1 MIELYLNKKMAALPE
16 DLNFTFLQEN
26 PYFTSNS
33 NSSLNIELPLYG
45 CMDNLNIFGHIN
57 RLDVTKKRVVLDAE
71 LRASGIVYLSGSAIV
86 NEITDASV
94 KIQLVSGNS

>member
-33 NSSLNIELPLYG
+33 NSSLNI
-45 CMDNLNIFGHIN
+45 
-57 RLDVTKKRVVLDAE
+57 
-71 LRASGIVYLSGSAIV
+71 
-86 NEITDASV
+86 
-94 KIQLVSGNS
+94 